1 MDSLNPFSKSAN
13 FPSFTPIK
21 NIDRSST
28 VTYGDGCV
36 YTGPLTAQY
45 YVVQPKS
52 ISEMSKCTTS
62 HDDEQNNASLSSPS
76 INNLSLTSSPSIET
90 TNSSS
95 DYQFKVMLLGDSGV
109 GKTCL
114 LVRFKDGTFLSG
126 SFIATVGIDF
136 RNKLVTLGDKK
147 IKLQIFDT
155 AGQER
160 FRSVTHSYY
169 RDANALLLLY
179 DVTSYSSFENISA
192 WLSEIKESAHDGVII
207 MLIGNKIDKSQRVVS
222 RETGERLARD
232 YEVSFIETSAK
243 TSQNVELAFMATA
256 QALLD
261 KELTRKT
268 QHNGHF
274 TLNDTFKMSRLSSI
288 NHNRDS
294 YNNTTNSSKASGRC
308 CY

>member
-1 MDSLNPFSKSAN
+1 MDQFNTYSKSSN
-13 FPSFTPIK
+13 SSSFTSIK
-21 NIDRSST
+21 PNERSST
-28 VTYGDGCV
+28 ITYGDGYV

-45 YVVQPKS
+45 YELQSKY
-52 ISEMSKCTTS
+52 ISESPKRTTPC
-62 HDDEQNNASLSSPS
+62 DDEQNIASSSSPS
-76 INNLSLTSSPSIET
+76 TNNLSLSSSPSTDIMN
-90 TNSSS
+90 NSTQ
-95 DYQFKVMLLGDSGV
+95 YQFKVMLLGDSGV

-114 LVRFKDGTFLSG
+114 LVRFKDGTFLAG

-136 RNKLVTLGDKK
+136 RNKIVTLGDKK

-192 WLSEIKESAHDGVII
+192 WLSEIKEFAHDGVVI

-222 RETGERLARD
+222 REAGERLARD
-232 YEVSFIETSAK
+232 YEVSFLETSAK
-243 TSQNVELAFMATA
+243 TGQNVELAFMATA

-261 KELTRKT
+261 KELTRKNH
-268 QHNGHF
+268 HNEHY
-274 TLNDTFKMSRLSSI
+274 TLNDTVKTSGLSLI
-288 NHNRDS
+288 NNNRDNY
-294 YNNTTNSSKASGRC
+294 YNMTNGTKSSGWC
-308 CY
+308 C

>member
-1 MDSLNPFSKSAN
+1 MDQFNTYSKS
-13 FPSFTPIK
+13 PISSSFTPIRTTE
-21 NIDRSST
+21 RSSMA
-28 VTYGDGCV
+28 TYGDGYV

-45 YVVQPKS
+45 YELQPKPINEVPKRAVS
-52 ISEMSKCTTS
+52 Y
-62 HDDEQNNASLSSPS
+62 DDEQNFASLSPS
-76 INNLSLTSSPSIET
+76 INNLSLSSSPST
-90 TNSSS
+90 DVMNNSTQ
-95 DYQFKVMLLGDSGV
+95 YQFKVMLLGDSGV

-114 LVRFKDGTFLSG
+114 LVRFKDGTFLAG

-136 RNKLVTLGDKK
+136 RNKIVALGDKK

-192 WLSEIKESAHDGVII
+192 WLGEIKEFAQDDIII

-222 RETGERLARD
+222 REAGERLARD
-232 YEVSFIETSAK
+232 YEVSFLETSAK
-243 TSQNVELAFMATA
+243 TGQNVELAFMATA

-261 KELTRKT
+261 KELTRKNP
-268 QHNGHF
+268 NGHYTF
-274 TLNDTFKMSRLSSI
+274 NDTTKMSGLSLM
-288 NHNRDS
+288 NNNRDNS
-294 YNNTTNSSKASGRC
+294 NNMANGSKSSGWC
-308 CY
+308 C